1 VQFAINLAHLPRIVP
16 SAMSAFLEISWG
28 NPAREMHAKAGSI
41 YLLAEI
47 LNSIEQGI
55 FECRAA
61 NSHQIIQN

>member
-1 VQFAINLAHLPRIVP
+1 
-16 SAMSAFLEISWG
+16 MSAFLEISWG

-61 NSHQIIQN
+61 NSHQNIQN